1 LLDKMNIYDIDKI
14 IKSFKKN
21 KIRTIFIIIII
32 FFIYLIVSPYIST
45 YFSEKGKQ
53 HADSSKESLVNKP
66 VSKEVQQPMNVKN
79 PRIIQH
85 TEGEQSPAIVS
96 DRDVRIN
103 YDKKK

>member
-1 LLDKMNIYDIDKI
+1 MTIQDIDKVI
-14 IKSFKKN
+14 TSFKKN
-21 KIRTIFIIIII
+21 KIRTIVIIIIYFI
-32 FFIYLIVSPYIST
+32 FLIVIAYSSSFI
-45 YFSEKGKQ
+45 SEKGKQ

-66 VSKEVQQPMNVKN
+66 VSKEVQQPINVKN

-96 DRDVRIN
+96 GRDVRIN